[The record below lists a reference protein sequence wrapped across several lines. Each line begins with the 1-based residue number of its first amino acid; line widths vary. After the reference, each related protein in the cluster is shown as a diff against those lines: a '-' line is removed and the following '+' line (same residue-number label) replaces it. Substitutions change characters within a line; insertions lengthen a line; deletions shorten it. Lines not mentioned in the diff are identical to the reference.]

1 MEWKDSGRIAPRW
14 LMLLVGAVFAIAG
27 TIGIAFAQ
35 AADAVCAEV
44 KIVIEQK
51 LSLERQAFDA
61 RMVITNGLADQKL
74 ENVSITL
81 QFLDANNQTV
91 IATTDPAASGARF
104 FYRTDGVE
112 GITSLQGGTIAP
124 KAVANVRWLII
135 PAAGTGGRDPQGAV
149 YYIGAKVTYTLDGK
163 TDTVEVAPESIVVRP
178 QPELVLDYFL
188 PRDVPGD
195 DAFTPEVEPS
205 DPFTLGV
212 RIKNSGGGTSY
223 KTKIDT
229 AQPRIVENRQGLLV
243 NFQILSGYVND
254 APAGKSL
261 LLDFGDITP
270 GSSLH
275 GRWNMVSSLAG
286 KFVEFT
292 AGFTHADSLGGALTS
307 LIKTVNTHQLVQDVR
322 VDLPGRD
329 KVRDFLALDGDVYRV
344 YESDGVDT
352 EVSDQSRSAQFV
364 PSGATAS
371 LQFNPVANGMAY
383 ARVPDPSRGTRLPR
397 QVVRSDGY
405 VVPGENVWLSRQR
418 NEDLSWSYYLNL
430 FDVNTTGRY
439 TIGLVAGE
447 AQASIAG
454 AAFEDRN
461 ANGLR
466 DAGEPAIPV
475 LEIKL
480 TGTRAGTGE
489 LVLATAHTDA
499 QGQFRFDGLL
509 QGSYALSAAVS
520 EGLVDGAALAGTA
533 GGQSA
538 PGRISG
544 IDLATGTA
552 AAGYLFA
559 KRSAKVTGPDPEPE
573 ADIGISVTAAPATM
587 ARDGGST
594 VTITARNAGPAIA
607 AATVV
612 HVDLPQGLEI
622 ASQSASAGSYSQGRW
637 TLGDMAKDSAPTL
650 VLQVRPA
657 AGSTA
662 REFLLAARIGA
673 ATRDPVTGN
682 NAASTL
688 LRREQEAS
696 VAASQTLDQG
706 LRVLAYA
713 ACGADTACTDG
724 KRQALQDLLAQA
736 DGSVQLAVTPGELRK
751 ALRAGDFSALWLH
764 GSVDDLAASLMEEV
778 RAAVYRGASLVI
790 DGAPGALPDTLA
802 DVWGGSR
809 SGQPLPAGAS
819 VLLGDADLGHAAL
832 ALQGRAWAL
841 QNEGAGSE
849 LARYGTGQTA
859 ALGVAHGKGQVLVIG
874 FDALAQGAVAAPWKD
889 WTKTR
894 FTALVPPVSEPML
907 AQSAVRVRTSIAN
920 RSTQAIALEQAM
932 TLASGMKLRSSSPQA
947 VVDGDRVRWTLEP
960 ASQAELQVQAW
971 LDLPGTSLAT
981 TVETQLRKAGDKSL
995 VDSWSQPVTVIAEPQ
1010 AAANTRAA
1018 VAALAQATA
1027 DQRQAVEALLGQAR
1041 VAMEQQKPAQALSA
1055 LVQAQPLLRA
1065 LPSHGTRNVALQSLA
1080 QWIGLVAAQWQED
1093 AARDWTLS
1101 IVSGDLQSARLEQP
1115 FALPLQVRLQTA
1127 DGNPVAGQEVTFDA
1141 PASGASAR
1149 FAGGSRQA
1157 RVLTDA
1163 QGLARSPVMTA
1174 TGAAGSF
1181 TVSAGVEA
1189 LPGGVRFTLG
1199 NLDGTAPVL
1208 RIVKLAGDGQT
1219 ATVGTAY
1226 AAPVRVKVTDAQG
1239 AAVAGHAVVFA
1250 LPDSGAS
1257 AVFDGGTLAAQAVT
1271 DAAGVAASPGLRA
1284 NGLVG
1289 AFEMRVTAAGVGEAL
1304 RVSLQ
1309 NQAAPVGGKDVAL
1322 PTPSGSGTLKASVS
1336 GGGANCR
1343 FNPDKTA
1350 VRKPEGW
1357 LPLFNVL
1364 LFPHGVF
1371 DYELTGC
1378 DVGSTVTVTTEWPNL
1393 FGISSYLKFGPTLY
1407 SKGRSIWYAP
1417 RNLSINGNRISY
1429 TITDGQLGDDDLQ
1442 ANGVIKDPGG
1452 PVIQSGPLPEDQ
1464 LTAVPGL
1471 EAASLA
1477 LLSALMA
1484 LGACLQH
1491 RRRRAA
1497 RAGAGMDA

>member
-1 MEWKDSGRIAPRW
+1 MNWRGLGRTAPRW
-14 LMLLVGAVFAIAG
+14 LALLICMVLAIG
-27 TIGIAFAQ
+27 GSIGIAFAQ

-91 IATTDPAASGARF
+91 IATTDSEASGARF

-195 DAFTPEVEPS
+195 DAFTPEVQPS

-212 RIKNSGGGTSY
+212 RIKNTGGGTSY

-261 LLDFGDITP
+261 LLDFGDIAP
-270 GSSLH
+270 GSSRH

-307 LIKTVNTHQLVQDVR
+307 LIKAVNTHQLVQDVR

-329 KVRDFLALDGDVYRV
+329 KVRDFLALDGDIYRV

-383 ARVPDPSRGTRLPR
+383 VRVPDPFKGARLPQ
-397 QVVRSDGY
+397 QVIRSDGY
-405 VVPGENVWLSRQR
+405 VVPGENVWLSRER
-418 NEDLSWSYYLNL
+418 NEDLSWSHYLNL

-439 TIGLVAGE
+439 TIGLVAGQ

-480 TGTRAGTGE
+480 TGTRASTGE
-489 LVLATAHTDA
+489 SVLATAHTDA

-509 QGSYALSAAVS
+509 PGNYALSAAVS
-520 EGLVDGAALAGTA
+520 EGLVDGSALAGSA

-559 KRSAKVTGPDPEPE
+559 KRSAKATGPDPEPE
-573 ADIGISVTAAPATM
+573 ADTSVTVTAAPATI
-587 ARDGGST
+587 ARDGSST
-594 VTITARNAGPAIA
+594 VTITARNAGPAMA

-622 ASQSASAGSYSQGRW
+622 ISQAATAGSYAQGRW
-637 TLGDMAKDSAPTL
+637 NLGDLAKDSASTL
-650 VLQVRPA
+650 TLQVRPET
-657 AGSTA
+657 GSTA
-662 REFLLAARIGA
+662 KEFLLAVRIGA
-673 ATRDPVTGN
+673 TTRDPVTSN

-696 VAASQTLDQG
+696 VAASQTMDQG

-713 ACGADTACTDG
+713 ACGADTACTDR
-724 KRQALQDLLAQA
+724 KRQALQDLLSQA
-736 DGSVQLAVTPGELRK
+736 DGSVQLAATPDAFRK

-764 GSVDDLAASLMEEV
+764 GSVDDLAASQMEEV

-790 DGAPGALPDTLA
+790 DGVPGALPDTLA

-809 SGQPLPAGAS
+809 SGQPLPAVAS
-819 VLLGDADLGHAAL
+819 VQLGDAAL
-832 ALQGRAWAL
+832 ALQGQAWAL
-841 QNEGAGSE
+841 QNAGSSVE
-849 LARYGTGQTA
+849 LTRYGTGQAA
-859 ALGVAHGKGQVLVIG
+859 ALGALHGKGQVLVMG
-874 FDALAQGAVAAPWKD
+874 FDALAQSAVAAPWKD

-894 FTALVPPVSEPML
+894 LTALVPSVSEPML

-920 RSTQAIALEQAM
+920 RSTQAIALEQSMA
-932 TLASGMKLRSSSPQA
+932 LASGMKLRSSSPQA
-947 VVDGDRVRWTLEP
+947 VVDGGHALWSLEP
-960 ASQAELQVQAW
+960 APQAEMRVEAW

-995 VDSWSQPVTVIAEPQ
+995 VDSWSQPVAVIAEPQ
-1010 AAANTRAA
+1010 AAANALAA

-1027 DQRQAVEALLGQAR
+1027 DQRQAITALLGQAR
-1041 VAMEQQKPAQALSA
+1041 VSMEQQKPAQALSA

-1065 LPSHGTRNVALQSLA
+1065 LPAHGTRNVALQSLA
-1080 QWIGLVAAQWQED
+1080 QWIGLVAAQWQEEP
-1093 AARDWTLS
+1093 ARDWVMS
-1101 IVSGDLQSARLEQP
+1101 IVSGDLQSTRLEQP

-1127 DGNPVAGQEVTFDA
+1127 GGNPVAGQEVTFDA

-1163 QGLARSPVMTA
+1163 QGLARSPALTA
-1174 TGAAGSF
+1174 TGVAGSF

-1189 LPGGVRFTLG
+1189 LPGGLRFTLS

-1208 RIVKLAGDGQT
+1208 RIVKLTGDGQT
-1219 ATVGTAY
+1219 ATVGGAY
-1226 AAPVRVKVTDAQG
+1226 AAPVRVKVIDAQG
-1239 AAVAGHAVVFA
+1239 AAVAGRTVVFA

-1257 AVFDGGTLAAQAVT
+1257 AMFDGGTLAAQAVT
-1271 DAAGVAASPGLRA
+1271 DAAGVATSPALRA
-1284 NGLVG
+1284 NGLAG
-1289 AFEMRVTAAGVGEAL
+1289 IFEMRVTAAGVAEAL
-1304 RVSLQ
+1304 RISLQ

-1322 PTPSGSGTLKASVS
+1322 PTPSGSGTLKASVA
-1336 GGGANCR
+1336 GGGASCR
-1343 FNPDKTA
+1343 FNPDRTA

-1393 FGISSYLKFGPTLY
+1393 FGISSYLKYGPTPY
-1407 SKGRSIWYAP
+1407 SQGRSIWYAP
-1417 RNLSINGNRISY
+1417 RNLSISGNRISY
-1429 TITDGQLGDDDLQ
+1429 TITDGQLGDDDLR

-1452 PVIQSGPLPEDQ
+1452 PVIQSGPLPDDQ
-1464 LTAVPGL
+1464 LTQVPGL
-1471 EAASLA
+1471 GAAGLA
-1477 LLSALMA
+1477 LLSALLA
-1484 LGACLQH
+1484 LGAGL
-1491 RRRRAA
+1491 RYRPKPGADA
-1497 RAGAGMDA
+1497 DAGTSA